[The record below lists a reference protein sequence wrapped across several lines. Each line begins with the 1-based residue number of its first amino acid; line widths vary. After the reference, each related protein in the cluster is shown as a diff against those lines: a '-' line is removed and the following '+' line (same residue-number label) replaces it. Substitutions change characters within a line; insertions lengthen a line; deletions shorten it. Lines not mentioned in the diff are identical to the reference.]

1 MSAHGAMASP
11 TFANTA
17 EVSFFEDPLE
27 NLREVFLEF
36 VATPNAFW
44 ISSLCYAVA
53 IPAFG
58 YMVVLACKSGPFNFF
73 SFSWIHITAS
83 QFVTCGMYMNLVWLT
98 VYFYFPTCCLK
109 EEKSFTMT
117 SFIVALGF
125 LALYIFTFLFMLV
138 AEADST
144 LWNVSYYIF
153 QFCGLIT
160 IFSNVRSLGDFD
172 EAKIWKIFRLFTVVC
187 YVNGYIALILALVTW
202 NITDNFDAGCWGLLF
217 DFVLI
222 DIAVLRVLSEYKS
235 IREMITLEWLKLV
248 FVPGIMLCD
257 VQANKNTGAGIHAQT
272 PLLAKEL

>member
-1 MSAHGAMASP
+1 MSAHDVMTS
-11 TFANTA
+11 TNLVKMT

-27 NLREVFLEF
+27 NLREVFLAF

-58 YMVVLACKSGPFNFF
+58 YMVVLACKSAPFNFF

-98 VYFYFPTCCLK
+98 AYFYFPTCCSK
-109 EEKSFTMT
+109 EEKSFTMIGFMLAL
-117 SFIVALGF
+117 SFLT
-125 LALYIFTFLFMLV
+125 LYIFTFLFMLA

-160 IFSNVRSLGDFD
+160 IFSNVRSLSDFD
-172 EAKIWKIFRLFTVVC
+172 EAKIWKIFGLFTIVC

-222 DIAVLRVLSEYKS
+222 DIAVVRVLSGYRS
-235 IREMITLEWLKLV
+235 FRGMNTFDWVKLI
-248 FVPGIMLCD
+248 FVPGIVLCD
-257 VQANKNTGAGIHAQT
+257 VQENKNTGAEIHAQT